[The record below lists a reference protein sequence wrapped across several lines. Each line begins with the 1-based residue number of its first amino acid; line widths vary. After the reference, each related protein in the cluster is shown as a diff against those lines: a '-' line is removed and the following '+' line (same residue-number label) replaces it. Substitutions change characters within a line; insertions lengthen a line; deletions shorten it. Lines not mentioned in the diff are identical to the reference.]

1 MFDFI
6 QSALQPYIVEAG
18 VLLLSGIVMWFGRF
32 LPESMRLKIE
42 ANHRQ
47 ALHSAMDTAVGLVLD
62 TAQKHPA
69 IAVPDAIISRGLGYV
84 YGSVPNAIKKLG
96 PSRQQLELMLRSKLQ
111 LELDKVLGRDR
122 LTEVL
127 ITAGLDA
134 KKP

>member
-1 MFDFI
+1 MFDFV
-6 QSALQPYIVEAG
+6 QSTLQPYIVEAG
-18 VLLLSGIVMWFGRF
+18 VLVLSGIVMWFARF

-47 ALHSAMDTAVGLVLD
+47 ALHSAVDTAVGLVLD
-62 TAQKHPA
+62 TVQKHPS
-69 IAVPDAIISRGLGYV
+69 IAVPDAVITRGLGYV
-84 YGSVPNAIKKLG
+84 YGSVPDAIKKLG
-96 PSRQQLELMLRSKLQ
+96 PSRQQLEMMFRSKLQ
-111 LELDKVLGRDR
+111 LELDKILGRDR

>member
-6 QSALQPYIVEAG
+6 QSTLQPYIVEAG
-18 VLLLSGIVMWFGRF
+18 VLMLSGIVMWFARF

-47 ALHSAMDTAVGLVLD
+47 ALHSALDTAVGLVLD
-62 TAQKHPA
+62 TVQKHPS
-69 IAVPDAIISRGLGYV
+69 IAVPDAVITRALGYV

-96 PSRQQLELMLRSKLQ
+96 PSRQQLEMMLRSKLQ

-134 KKP
+134 QKP